1 MWIHPEWPTLRLKKT
16 AHSQP
21 NRTVREMNF
30 VMNVVAGV
38 LLTLSCCTC
47 SPVAEPPTRTDQKK
61 LKYLIE
67 PPVYAEVIARRGE
80 NASLPCILQTKPNH
94 FKVKWT
100 KLQPENPGPEN
111 IVLISNGYAFKLYG
125 LLGPRVS
132 LRNAHTMD
140 ASLHIHHLELQDGG
154 RYRCELINGIEDE
167 NVIVTL
173 RIEGVVFPYQ
183 SQNGRY
189 KYNFVEAQQACAQ
202 QDGVLATFNQLYRAW
217 TEGLDWCNAGWL
229 GDGTVHYPILI
240 PRAEC
245 GGDDLLPG
253 LRSYGPKDKQRDR
266 FDAFCFTSST
276 PGTVFYETGPFSYD
290 QANQVCKKVGA
301 ELALVGHLYSAWRFL
316 SFDRCQG
323 GWLRDGS
330 VRFPI
335 AFPRERCG
343 GVPEPGIR
351 SFGFPAKTQ
360 RLYGA
365 YCYRLSAA

>member
-1 MWIHPEWPTLRLKKT
+1 
-16 AHSQP
+16 
-21 NRTVREMNF
+21 
-30 VMNVVAGV
+30 MNVVAVV
-38 LLTLSCCTC
+38 LVTVSCCTC
-47 SPVAEPPTRTDQKK
+47 SPAVDASNRTDQKT

-80 NASLPCILQTKPNH
+80 NASLPCILQTKPSH
-94 FKVKWT
+94 YKVKWT
-100 KLQPENPGPEN
+100 KLQPETPGPEN

-140 ASLHIHHLELQDGG
+140 ASLHIHRLELQDGG

-167 NVIVTL
+167 SVSVTL

-189 KYNFVEAQQACAQ
+189 KYNFQEAKQACAQ
-202 QDGVLATFNQLYRAW
+202 QDGMLATFKQLYRAW

-245 GGDDLLPG
+245 GGGDLLPG
-253 LRSYGPKDKQRDR
+253 LRSYGPKDKHRDR
-266 FDAFCFTSST
+266 FDAFCFTSSAA
-276 PGTVFYETGPFSYD
+276 GTVFYEMGPFSYD
-290 QANQVCKKVGA
+290 QADQACKQDGA

-316 SFDRCQG
+316 NYDRCEG

-330 VRFPI
+330 VRYPI

-351 SFGFPAKTQ
+351 SFGFPGKTQ

-365 YCYRLSAA
+365 YCYRLAVA

>member
-1 MWIHPEWPTLRLKKT
+1 
-16 AHSQP
+16 
-21 NRTVREMNF
+21 
-30 VMNVVAGV
+30 MNVVAVV
-38 LLTLSCCTC
+38 LVAVSCCTC
-47 SPVAEPPTRTDQKK
+47 SPAVHTPNRTDQKK

-67 PPVYAEVIARRGE
+67 PPVYPEVIARRGE
-80 NASLPCILQTKPNH
+80 NASLPCILQTKPSH
-94 FKVKWT
+94 YKVKWT
-100 KLQPENPGPEN
+100 KLQPDNPGPEN

-167 NVIVTL
+167 SVFVTL
-173 RIEGVVFPYQ
+173 RIKGVVFPYQ

-189 KYNFVEAQQACAQ
+189 KFNFQEAQQACAQ
-202 QDGVLATFNQLYRAW
+202 QDGVLATFKQLYRAW

-229 GDGTVHYPILI
+229 GDGTVHYPILV

-245 GGDDLLPG
+245 GGADLLPG
-253 LRSYGPKDKQRDR
+253 LRSYGPKDKQHDR

-290 QANQVCKKVGA
+290 QADQACKKEGA
-301 ELALVGHLYSAWRFL
+301 ELALVGHIYSAWRFL
-316 SFDRCQG
+316 NYDRCEG

-330 VRFPI
+330 VRYPI

-343 GVPEPGIR
+343 GIPEPGVR
-351 SFGFPAKTQ
+351 SFGFPTKTQ

-365 YCYRLSAA
+365 YCYRLAVA